1 MKKLSIRR
9 KEVILIANGLS
20 QLKGIKDFKKSITLG
35 RDVRLL
41 KSIQEKTEEALKF
54 CKPENIDELS
64 VEFRELK
71 QKKAKEFELKDGEVL
86 NDAAIGSHVL
96 LLWPK
101 AVAWT
106 KANMDY
112 NERYEAIQNEEI
124 EVELHT
130 EKIEEKDFEKK
141 PTDVSTGE
149 VLSYFI

>member
-35 RDVRLL
+35 RDLRLL

-86 NDAAIGSHVL
+86 NDGAIGSHVL
-96 LLWPK
+96 LLWPN
-101 AVAWT
+101 AAAWT

-124 EVELHT
+124 KVEFHT

-141 PTDVSTGE
+141 PTDVSIGE